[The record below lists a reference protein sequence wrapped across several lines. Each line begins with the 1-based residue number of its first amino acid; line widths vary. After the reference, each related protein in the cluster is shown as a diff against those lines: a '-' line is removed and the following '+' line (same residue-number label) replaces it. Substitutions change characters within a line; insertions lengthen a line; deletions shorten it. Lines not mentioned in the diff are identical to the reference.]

1 MGMKEEQLE
10 RLQTLQPDEQLE
22 RKKRIR
28 KRIIIAVVS
37 VLLLAAVIVASLL
50 IGKRLLA
57 LVSDASRVRAF
68 VDQHAVLSRVLF
80 VLLTVVQIVLA
91 VIPGEPFELAA
102 GYAFGTIQGT
112 ILCLIGALI
121 GGSIDFWLVRK
132 FGMKVVR
139 VFFSQEKID
148 QLKFLKAS
156 KQRDLWMFVLMFIPG
171 TPKDIFSYVAGLTDI
186 SWAKWMVISCVARI
200 PSIITST
207 LSADALGSNKLLQA
221 VIIYGITLIL
231 SGIGVLTYNYICKK
245 KEMN

>member
-1 MGMKEEQLE
+1 MD
-10 RLQTLQPDEQLE
+10 DEVLK
-22 RKKRIR
+22 KKRIR
-28 KRIIIAVVS
+28 KLIIVGIGAVLLIAAAVV
-37 VLLLAAVIVASLL
+37 VSLL

-57 LVSDASRVRAF
+57 LVSDAGRVRAF
-68 VDQHAVLSRVLF
+68 VNEHALLSRLLF

-102 GYAFGTIQGT
+102 GYAFGTLQGT
-112 ILCLIGALI
+112 LLCLVGASI

-148 QLKFLKAS
+148 QLRFLKS
-156 KQRDLWMFVLMFIPG
+156 SRQRDLWMFILMFIPG

-186 SWAKWMVISCVARI
+186 SWGKWMLISCVARI

-207 LSADALGSNKLLQA
+207 MSADALGSNKILQA
-221 VIIYGITLIL
+221 AIIYGITLIL
-231 SGIGVLTYNYICKK
+231 SGIGVLTYNYIIKK